1 MFFRRT
7 KAAPTTLDQRI
18 SGLKSLG
25 FSIESDGKGGYKVTH
40 NGYGALVSEGAD
52 GKTFSKRAGMVI
64 SGEIGHLTNAGY
76 QMFFRTDSGIIRPA
90 RAEQL
95 KALHEFTEDLHEGLG
110 ETSLYNQ
117 GLGTTTE
124 AHLYDRVEDRD
135 HGVPHRAWE
144 K

>member
-1 MFFRRT
+1 MFFRRI
-7 KAAPTTLDQRI
+7 KPEVHSFDQRV
-18 SGLKSLG
+18 SALKSLG
-25 FSIESDGKGGYKVTH
+25 FATESNGKGGYKVIR
-40 NGYGALVSEGAD
+40 NGYAAILSEAA
-52 GKTFSKRAGMVI
+52 GKTIADKPGMLI
-64 SGEIGHLTNAGY
+64 GGEIAHLTNAGY
-76 QMFFRTDSGIIRPA
+76 QMFFRTDSDVMRPA

-95 KALHEFTEDLHEGLG
+95 KALHEFTEDLKEGLG

>member
-1 MFFRRT
+1 VN
-7 KAAPTTLDQRI
+7 A
-18 SGLKSLG
+18 LKNLG
-25 FSIESDGKGGYKVTH
+25 FNVESSGKGGYKVTR
-40 NGYGALVSEGAD
+40 NGYGAIVTKAD
-52 GKTFSKRAGMVI
+52 GLTINQKPGLLI
-64 SGEIGHLTNAGY
+64 SGEIGVLTNAGY
-76 QMFFRTDSGIIRPA
+76 QMFFRTDSNIMRPA

-95 KALHEFTEDLHEGLG
+95 KALHEFTEDLREGLG

-135 HGVPHRAWE
+135 HGIPHRPWD

>member
-1 MFFRRT
+1 MFFRRIKPEQHT
-7 KAAPTTLDQRI
+7 FDQRV
-18 SGLKSLG
+18 SALKSLG
-25 FSIESDGKGGYKVTH
+25 MNPESDSKGGYKVSR
-40 NGYGALVSEGAD
+40 NGYAAQLSSDAGSGTIKQKAGLLI
-52 GKTFSKRAGMVI
+52 GK
-64 SGEIGHLTNAGY
+64 EIGHLTSAGY
-76 QMFFRTDSGIIRPA
+76 QMFFRTDSGITRPA

-95 KALHEFTEDLHEGLG
+95 KALHDFTEDLREGLG

>member
-1 MFFRRT
+1 MFFRRS
-7 KAAPTTLDQRI
+7 KPVEHSFDQRV
-18 SGLKSLG
+18 SALKSLG
-25 FSIESDGKGGYKVTH
+25 FKAESNGKGGYQVTR
-40 NGYGALVSEGAD
+40 NGYAANLSEAA
-52 GKTFSKRAGMVI
+52 GKTIAQRPGLLIA
-64 SGEIGHLTNAGY
+64 GEIGRLTNAGY
-76 QMFFRTDSGIIRPA
+76 QMFFRTDSGVTRPA

-95 KALHEFTEDLHEGLG
+95 TALHDFTEDLCEGLG
-110 ETSLYNQ
+110 EISLYNQ

>member
-1 MFFRRT
+1 MFFRRIKPEIKT
-7 KAAPTTLDQRI
+7 FDQRV
-18 SGLKSLG
+18 SALKSLG
-25 FSIESDGKGGYKVTH
+25 FNPESGPKGGYRVTR
-40 NGYGALVSEGAD
+40 NGYAAEIASD
-52 GKTFSKRAGMVI
+52 GGKNIKQRAGLLI
-64 SGEIGHLTNAGY
+64 GKEIGHLTSAGY
-76 QMFFRTDSGIIRPA
+76 QMFFRTDSGITRPA

-95 KALHEFTEDLHEGLG
+95 KALHDFTEDLREGLG

-124 AHLYDRVEDRD
+124 SHLYDRVEDRD

>member
-7 KAAPTTLDQRI
+7 KVVAVTFDQQL
-18 SGLKSLG
+18 SALKGLG
-25 FSIESDGKGGYKVTH
+25 FTVDPTGSGTYRVSRGGYAAHLVEVDGK
-40 NGYGALVSEGAD
+40 ALGQKPGILIA
-52 GKTFSKRAGMVI
+52 
-64 SGEIGHLTNAGY
+64 GEIGVLTNAGY
-76 QMFFRTDSGIIRPA
+76 QMFFRTPSGVTRPA

-95 KALHEFTEDLHEGLG
+95 KALHEFTEDLTEGSG
-110 ETSLYNQ
+110 DTSLYNQ

-124 AHLYDRVEDRD
+124 AHLYDRVKDRD

>member
-1 MFFRRT
+1 MFFRRH
-7 KAAPTTLDQRI
+7 KAEVTTFDQRV

-25 FSIESDGKGGYKVTH
+25 FTAESNGRGGFKVSR
-40 NGYGALVSEGAD
+40 NGYGAILKEVE
-52 GKTFSKRAGMVI
+52 GKTTSEKPGMLI
-64 SGEIGHLTNAGY
+64 AGEIAYLTNAGY
-76 QMFFRTDSGIIRPA
+76 QMFFRTDSNVMRPA

-95 KALHEFTEDLHEGLG
+95 KALHEFTEDLKEGLG
-110 ETSLYNQ
+110 EISLYNQ

-124 AHLYDRVEDRD
+124 AHLYDRVKDRD

>member
-1 MFFRRT
+1 MFFRRI
-7 KAAPTTLDQRI
+7 KPEELSFEQRI
-18 SGLKSLG
+18 SALKSLG
-25 FSIESDGKGGYKVTH
+25 FNPESNGRGGYKVSR
-40 NGYGALVSEGAD
+40 NGYAANLSEAD
-52 GKTFSKRAGMVI
+52 GKTIAQRPGLLLG
-64 SGEIGHLTNAGY
+64 GEIGRLTNAGY
-76 QMFFRTDSGIIRPA
+76 QMFFRTDSGITRPA

-95 KALHEFTEDLHEGLG
+95 TALHEFTEDLKEGLG

>member
-7 KAAPTTLDQRI
+7 KPEQHSFDQRVN
-18 SGLKSLG
+18 SLKSLG
-25 FSIESDGKGGYKVTH
+25 FTTESQSNGGYKVSR
-40 NGYGALVSEGAD
+40 NGYAAILSSDAKGTDAKQRVGMMV
-52 GKTFSKRAGMVI
+52 GK
-64 SGEIGHLTNAGY
+64 ELGHLTSTGY
-76 QMFFRTDSGIIRPA
+76 QMFFRTDSGITRPA

-95 KALHEFTEDLHEGLG
+95 KALHDFTEDLREAMG

-124 AHLYDRVEDRD
+124 SHLYDRVEDRD
-135 HGVPHRAWE
+135 RGVPHRAWE

>member
-1 MFFRRT
+1 MFFRRSKPEIET
-7 KAAPTTLDQRI
+7 FDHRVGT
-18 SGLKSLG
+18 LKSQG
-25 FSIESDGKGGYKVTH
+25 FSTESIGRGGYKVTR
-40 NGYGALVSEGAD
+40 NGYGAHLFEAG
-52 GKTFSKRAGMVI
+52 GKPVAQKPGMLI
-64 SGEIGHLTNAGY
+64 GGEIALLTNAGY
-76 QMFFRTDSGIIRPA
+76 QMFFRTDSGITRPA

-95 KALHEFTEDLHEGLG
+95 TALHEFTEDLKEGLG

>member
-1 MFFRRT
+1 MFFRRI
-7 KAAPTTLDQRI
+7 KPEVLSFDQRV
-18 SGLKSLG
+18 SALKSLG
-25 FSIESDGKGGYKVTH
+25 FNTETNGKGGYKVTR
-40 NGYGALVSEGAD
+40 NGYAAILREAD
-52 GKTFSKRAGMVI
+52 GKTI
-64 SGEIGHLTNAGY
+64 SEKPGILIAGEIGHLTNAGY
-76 QMFFRTDSGIIRPA
+76 QMFFRTGSNVMRPA

-95 KALHEFTEDLHEGLG
+95 KALHDFTEDLKEGLG

>member
-1 MFFRRT
+1 MFFRRNKLEQQT
-7 KAAPTTLDQRI
+7 FDQRV
-18 SGLKSLG
+18 SSLKNLG
-25 FSIESDGKGGYKVTH
+25 FGVESNGRGAYKVSRNGYAAVLVESDGKP
-40 NGYGALVSEGAD
+40 VSE
-52 GKTFSKRAGMVI
+52 KPGMLI
-64 SGEIGHLTNAGY
+64 AGEIGILTNAGY
-76 QMFFRTDSGIIRPA
+76 QMFFRTDSGVMRPA

-95 KALHEFTEDLHEGLG
+95 KALHDFTEDLREGLG

>member
-7 KAAPTTLDQRI
+7 KIEAPTFDQRV
-18 SGLKSLG
+18 SSLKSLG
-25 FSIESDGKGGYKVTH
+25 FNAESAKGGYKVTR
-40 NGYGALVSEGAD
+40 NGYGAIVAEVD
-52 GKTFSKRAGMVI
+52 GKTVATKPGLLI
-64 SGEIGHLTNAGY
+64 SGEIGILTNAGY
-76 QMFFRTDSGIIRPA
+76 QMFFRTDSNVMRPA

-95 KALHEFTEDLHEGLG
+95 KALHEFTEDLKEGLG

-124 AHLYDRVEDRD
+124 AHLYDRVQDRD

>member
-7 KAAPTTLDQRI
+7 KPEQQSFDQRV
-18 SGLKSLG
+18 SALKSLG
-25 FSIESDGKGGYKVTH
+25 FNTESNAKGGYKVTRD
-40 NGYGALVSEGAD
+40 GYAANLSEAD
-52 GKTFSKRAGMVI
+52 GKTIAQRPGLLIA
-64 SGEIGHLTNAGY
+64 GEIGRLTNAGY
-76 QMFFRTDSGIIRPA
+76 QMFFRTDSGVTRPA

-95 KALHEFTEDLHEGLG
+95 KALHEFTEDLTEGLG
-110 ETSLYNQ
+110 QTSLYNQ

-124 AHLYDRVEDRD
+124 AHLYDRVADRD